1 MTTRLHF
8 YESVPTDEREF
19 LEREY
24 REYIEA
30 AAMTEEELSELS
42 DWVSQGHSPYGNPA
56 NITNE
61 KGYEVDFVQ
70 GSRIISDM
78 IAEHEALN

>member
-1 MTTRLHF
+1 MTAKLHF
-8 YESVPTDEREF
+8 DESVPADEREF
-19 LEREY
+19 LKQEY

-30 AAMTEEELSELS
+30 AAMTEKELSELR

>member
-70 GSRIISDM
+70 GIRIISDM
-78 IAEHEALN
+78 IVEHEALN

>member
-30 AAMTEEELSELS
+30 AAMTEEELSELR

>member
-1 MTTRLHF
+1 MTTKLHF
-8 YESVPTDEREF
+8 DESIQADEREF

-30 AAMTEEELSELS
+30 TAMTEDELSELS
-42 DWVSQGHSPYGNPA
+42 DWVSQGYSPYGNPA

-70 GSRIISDM
+70 GIRIISDM

>member
-8 YESVPTDEREF
+8 YESVPTDERDF

-78 IAEHEALN
+78 ISEHEALN